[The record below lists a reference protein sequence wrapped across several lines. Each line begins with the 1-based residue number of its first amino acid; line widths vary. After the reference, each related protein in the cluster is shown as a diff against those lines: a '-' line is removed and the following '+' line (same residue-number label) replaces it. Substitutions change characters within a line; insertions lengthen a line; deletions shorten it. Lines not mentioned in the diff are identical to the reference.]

1 MRATLTVATISKG
14 NQTMHTLAVVHH
26 KGGVG
31 KTTTTAHLGHALAAG
46 PGAPKVLLID
56 LDPQASLTRLV
67 GLTPGAGDVG
77 YAAAIDDH
85 NIQAQVVRSEEWGL
99 DVLPAGQ
106 RHARIERSSD
116 PGTEQQLRL
125 MLEQATGRWDYV
137 LIDAPGSLGMLTT
150 TALAAAASGVIVP
163 TTPDYLALE
172 PLKTIIQLINT
183 VQAAYQPGCVL
194 RGVVINAQANTRE
207 HTHHAAQLQQVFD
220 GQILG
225 TIPRRTVLQ
234 DTASAGLPLTRTRTG
249 PAAGLVH
256 DYRQVATRLAA
267 QLTSQGAPR

>member
-77 YAAAIDDH
+77 YAAAIDNHD
-85 NIQAQVVRSEEWGL
+85 IEAQVVRSDEWGL

-125 MLEQATGRWDYV
+125 MLEEASGRWDYV
-137 LIDAPGSLGMLTT
+137 LIDAPECS
-150 TALAAAASGVIVP
+150 P
-163 TTPDYLALE
+163 
-172 PLKTIIQLINT
+172 PLPWR
-183 VQAAYQPGCVL
+183 QP
-194 RGVVINAQANTRE
+194 
-207 HTHHAAQLQQVFD
+207 
-220 GQILG
+220 
-225 TIPRRTVLQ
+225 
-234 DTASAGLPLTRTRTG
+234 
-249 PAAGLVH
+249 PAE
-256 DYRQVATRLAA
+256 
-267 QLTSQGAPR
+267 